1 MTKKQIYI
9 CLLIAFISISFLALY
24 FESFWAGIGATLLL
38 IILIDDK
45 EWYLNKE
52 KKYIPLEKYKEDK
65 RIGEFVEVSK
75 NSIKRIKE
83 INTGEIQVTS
93 KNIKEIWNDNKI
105 NIEKRLEQTKKI
117 KLAVTN
123 HAKKRIVSRL
133 NCKPDK
139 YRKIIK
145 KAWKSENVMSED
157 LQIKVFNSKYATPD
171 SVYKYYLGYVFIFK
185 DTTENEKRTMLL
197 ITLYDPKVYN

>member
-65 RIGEFVEVSK
+65 
-75 NSIKRIKE
+75 
-83 INTGEIQVTS
+83 
-93 KNIKEIWNDNKI
+93 
-105 NIEKRLEQTKKI
+105 
-117 KLAVTN
+117 
-123 HAKKRIVSRL
+123 
-133 NCKPDK
+133 
-139 YRKIIK
+139 
-145 KAWKSENVMSED
+145 
-157 LQIKVFNSKYATPD
+157 
-171 SVYKYYLGYVFIFK
+171 
-185 DTTENEKRTMLL
+185 
-197 ITLYDPKVYN
+197 